1 MTDRYEI
8 SSERWA
14 MIEAIASLS
23 QHMGRPRRDDRQM
36 LYGIF
41 WILCYGAK
49 WRDLPERFGP
59 WKTVYQRFRQWRDN
73 GTFKQVLRHLHL
85 RLREDG
91 FIDLDTWMVDS
102 TSIRATRAASGAEK
116 KGLAGTATPLFR
128 PQPRRTDYQ
137 NTPCLRQPW
146 LPAGH
151 HAVARRTGG
160 LALLHAVAGSDQ
172 PSWQQGPPAQALPV
186 CAGRQ
191 EL

>member
-14 MIEAIASLS
+14 IIEAIISPP

-36 LYGIF
+36 LDGIF
-41 WILCYGAK
+41 WILCSGAK

-73 GTFKQVLRHLHL
+73 GKFEQVLRHLHL

-102 TSIRATRAASGAEK
+102 TSIRASRAASGAEK
-116 KGLAGTATPLFR
+116 KGAAGTATPLSR
-128 PQPRRTDYQ
+128 PKQGRTDHQ
-137 NTPCLRQPW
+137 NTPRLRQSW
-146 LPAGH
+146 HPAGH
-151 HAVARRTGG
+151 YAVARR
-160 LALLHAVAGSDQ
+160 AG
-172 PSWQQGPPAQALPV
+172 
-186 CAGRQ
+186 
-191 EL
+191 